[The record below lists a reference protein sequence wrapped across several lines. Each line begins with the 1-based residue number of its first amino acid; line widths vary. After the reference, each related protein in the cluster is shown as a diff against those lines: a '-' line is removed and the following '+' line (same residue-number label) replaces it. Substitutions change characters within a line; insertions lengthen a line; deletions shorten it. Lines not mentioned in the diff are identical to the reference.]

1 MKKRFIKILIIFLLF
16 FSYSSGAKNLNGFL
30 SYATFYSPTDG
41 PYVETYLSIVGNSVN
56 YLKLENGLFQGT
68 IEVTMIFR
76 NDDEIVDF
84 SKYEV
89 LSPEVKDTSN
99 INSSFIDQQR
109 FLLPNGDYNFEIII
123 SDKNETKEP
132 YITTEPIVVNFPSD
146 SISLSDIQLVK
157 SFSKTDKSN
166 ILTKSGFDLVPNV
179 YNFYPSSIHE
189 ITFYSEVYNADKLFG
204 KDNPFLVSYF
214 IESFNTGAKINFL
227 QKFKRDKA
235 SPVKVV
241 FNKFDISRLPTGD
254 YSLVVEVRDREN
266 ELYASKKIFF
276 QRSNPNIEF
285 EVSDIS
291 DIIVQNTFASR
302 ITNKDTLA
310 ECIRSLGPISSQ
322 FESSFADNLM
332 NDVDLITMQQFFYNF
347 WLTRNETNPE
357 EAWKKYAI
365 EVRKVNQAFSTQIH
379 KGYETDRGRVYLRYG
394 PPNQIADSH
403 HEPSAYPYE
412 IWHYYVL
419 GTQRNKKFV
428 FATQDLV
435 TNNFIL
441 IHSDALGELSNYRWQ
456 YELNK
461 RDFEPNDLDVFRSP
475 SHWGSKAEDYYN
487 NPR

>member
-1 MKKRFIKILIIFLLF
+1 MNKRFIKTLIIFLFF
-16 FSYSSGAKNLNGFL
+16 FSYFSDAKNLNGFL
-30 SYATFYSPTDG
+30 SYSTFLSPVDG
-41 PYVETYLSIVGNSVN
+41 PYVETYLSIVGSSVN
-56 YLKLENGLFQGT
+56 YIKLENSLFQGT

-84 SKYEV
+84 SKYEI
-89 LSPEVKDTSN
+89 LSPEVEDTSN
-99 INSSFIDQQR
+99 INFSFIDQQR

-123 SDKNETKEP
+123 SDKNEDKEP
-132 YITTEPIVVNFPSD
+132 YITTEPIMVDFPAD

-157 SFSKTDKSN
+157 SFTKTDKPN

-179 YNFYPSSIHE
+179 YNFYPASENE

-204 KDNPFLVSYF
+204 ENGPYLVSYF
-214 IESFNTGAKINFL
+214 IESFNTGTKINFL
-227 QKFKRDKA
+227 EKFKREKA
-235 SPVKVV
+235 SPVNVV
-241 FNKFDISRLPTGD
+241 FNKFNFSRLPGGD

-266 ELYASKKIFF
+266 VLHASKKIFF

-285 EVSDIS
+285 EVNDIN
-291 DIIVQNTFASR
+291 DIIVQNTFAAR

-310 ECIRSLGPISSQ
+310 EYIRSLEPIASQ
-322 FESSFADNLM
+322 FEASFTENLM
-332 NDVDLITMQQFFYNF
+332 KDADLKTMQQFFYNF
-347 WLTRNETNPE
+347 WFSRNEKNPE

-394 PPNQIADSH
+394 PPNHIADSH
-403 HEPSAYPYE
+403 YEPSAYPYE

-456 YELNK
+456 YELHK
-461 RDFEPNDLDVFRSP
+461 RNFEPNNLDVFKVP
-475 SHWGSKAEDYYN
+475 SQWGSKAEDYFN